1 MNAHGGKS
9 APAMAEE
16 EAPVRFQLLTLFWM
30 LGPAFVRW
38 AESHMERSGFTPK
51 RLYLMGILYEHGPMV
66 RSSLRDRLG
75 VTATNVT
82 ALVDALE
89 AEGMV
94 HRRHHPKDRR
104 ATIVELTPKAE
115 EEFGSENCSAF
126 KDRVSRIFDV
136 FSEREQEQFLDYL
149 LRMRKIL
156 IDHKIL
162 DEKSRTVDT
171 GSSWRQERGEP
182 GSPG

>member
-1 MNAHGGKS
+1 MNFEDEKKS
-9 APAMAEE
+9 PLMAGEE
-16 EAPVRFQLLTLFWM
+16 SPVRFQLLTLFWM

-66 RSSLRDRLG
+66 MSSLRDRLG

-94 HRRHHPKDRR
+94 QRRHHPTDRR
-104 ATIVELTPKAE
+104 ATIIELTSKAE
-115 EEFGSENCSAF
+115 EEFGSGNCSAF

-136 FSEREQEQFLDYL
+136 FSEEEQEQFLDFL
-149 LRMRKIL
+149 LRMRRVM

-162 DEKSRTVDT
+162 DEKSRTIDAGKSV
-171 GSSWRQERGEP
+171 GEVRRQ
-182 GSPG
+182 